1 MFLDSCRHIR
11 LVCLMSDNDCSTE
24 LVCEAVITLGSFAHG
39 RCVCVC
45 LCDTSSIRYTL
56 CDTVSECA
64 CVCVASVCVC
74 V

>member
-11 LVCLMSDNDCSTE
+11 LVCLMSDKDCSTE

-45 LCDTSSIRYTL
+45 
-56 CDTVSECA
+56 
-64 CVCVASVCVC
+64 VCVFVRH
-74 V
+74 